1 MKNNRV
7 TIYDI
12 AEKTGFSAVTVH
24 RALNNKDRIS
34 EKTRKLIQDTAKEI
48 GYKANPAAQG
58 LRRTP
63 IKIGA
68 VLFCQVEEY
77 VDDIVEGITAGG
89 EELQKYN
96 VSTDRK
102 SVV

>member
-1 MKNNRV
+1 MEGKKV

-24 RALNNKDRIS
+24 RALSNKGRIS
-34 EKTRKLIQDTAKEI
+34 EKTKALILKTARELE
-48 GYKANPAAQG
+48 YEVNPAAQG

-68 VLFCQVEEY
+68 VLNRAYFYVIAFC
-77 VDDIVEGITAGG
+77 IFICRS
-89 EELQKYN
+89 LQL
-96 VSTDRK
+96 SGL
-102 SVV
+102 